1 MPVAGLFIGL
11 LNGLFGAGGGIVA
24 VTAFQKM
31 GMPDKSAHATAVA
44 VMIFLSAVSGFLYWY
59 NGYVSLADVLP
70 YLPGGI
76 AGAIVGG
83 WLLAENTGF
92 LAEKNLLS
100 FYSIRCCPAILQIR
114 RRGVGS
120 WPRCNL

>member
-1 MPVAGLFIGL
+1 MIKKNWLCILSGALTGII
-11 LNGLFGAGGGIVA
+11 NGLFGAGGGIVA

-59 NGYVSLADVLP
+59 KGYVSLADVLP

-83 WLLAENTGF
+83 WLLPKIPDF
-92 LAEKNLLS
+92 WLKKIFSL
-100 FYSIRCCPAILQIR
+100 FILYAAVR
-114 RRGVGS
+114 LF
-120 WPRCNL
+120 CK

>member
-1 MPVAGLFIGL
+1 MKNIKMPVAGLFIGL

-83 WLLAENTGF
+83 WLLPKIPDF
-92 LAEKNLLS
+92 WLKKI
-100 FYSIRCCPAILQIR
+100 FSIFILYAAVR
-114 RRGVGS
+114 LF
-120 WPRCNL
+120 CK